1 MNESD
6 LFAVAEE
13 IREER
18 AAIAEHDGL
27 LSREDAERLGLLE
40 AERYREACEV
50 RYVLTIHGSAARK
63 AYLDACEKH
72 RGKAAA
78 DKLRDAV
85 RAEWNRRVQ
94 D

>member
-1 MNESD
+1 MNEAD

-18 AAIAEHDGL
+18 SAIAEHDGL

-40 AERYREACEV
+40 SARYMEDCEI
-50 RYVLTIHGSAARK
+50 RYILALRGKEARK
-63 AYLDACEKH
+63 AYLDLCEAK

>member
-1 MNESD
+1 MDCET
-6 LFAVAEE
+6 AE
-13 IREER
+13 
-18 AAIAEHDGL
+18 AT
-27 LSREDAERLGLLE
+27 E
-40 AERYREACEV
+40 AHRFACEI
-50 RYVLTIHGSAARK
+50 RYVLALRGKEARK
-63 AYLDACEKH
+63 AYLDLCEAK

>member
-1 MNESD
+1 MGCET
-6 LFAVAEE
+6 VANE

-18 AAIAEHDGL
+18 AAIAEYDGL

-40 AERYREACEV
+40 SERYREACEV
-50 RYVLTIHGSAARK
+50 RYVLAIHGTEKRR
-63 AYLDACEKH
+63 AYLCLCEKH

-78 DKLRDAV
+78 DRLRDAV